1 MKQKPITKPN
11 KLAIDILKDLNTL
24 KGKIHSDFI
33 KLDIALLEEKI
44 KKIFDIK

>member
-1 MKQKPITKPN
+1 MKQKPSDKPN

-33 KLDIALLEEKI
+33 KIDIALLEEKI
-44 KKIFDIK
+44 KKVFDIK